1 MGAQRTSFAKLQ
13 RDRAKKA
20 KAAAKREGRQDRAGG
35 VDEEETVAPD
45 IDLADGTHELS
56 APELLELIERI
67 HHQFDTKQISYD
79 EFEEK
84 KAELLARLPID

>member
-20 KAAAKREGRQDRAGG
+20 KAAQKREKRQAGG
-35 VDEEETVAPD
+35 AMDGVTDVPTVVDE
-45 IDLADGTHELS
+45 GGELS
-56 APELLELIERI
+56 APVLLQLIEEI
-67 HHQFDTKQISYD
+67 HRQFEAKEITFE

-84 KAELLARLPID
+84 KIDLLARLPID

>member
-20 KAAAKREGRQDRAGG
+20 KAAQKRERRQSGG
-35 VDEEETVAPD
+35 EDQVTETPTVVVD
-45 IDLADGTHELS
+45 DGGELS
-56 APELLELIERI
+56 APVLLQLIEEI
-67 HHQFDTKQISYD
+67 HRQFDAKEISFE

-84 KAELLARLPID
+84 KIDLLARLPID

>member
-20 KAAAKREGRQDRAGG
+20 KAAQKREKRQDRSEGVSDEPTVV
-35 VDEEETVAPD
+35 VDE
-45 IDLADGTHELS
+45 GGELS
-56 APELLELIERI
+56 APVLLQLIEEI
-67 HHQFDTKQISYD
+67 HRQFDAKEISFE

-84 KAELLARLPID
+84 KIELLARLPID